1 MGSKS
6 RHWADLSLWIQ
17 KVIDS
22 CVNDQ
27 QLNTAKNLVNNYNK
41 YLISENKK
49 DIIHVVAVSQL
60 QRNIL
65 NKSFD
70 LKK

>member
-27 QLNTAKNLVNNYNK
+27 QLNTAKNLVSNYNK